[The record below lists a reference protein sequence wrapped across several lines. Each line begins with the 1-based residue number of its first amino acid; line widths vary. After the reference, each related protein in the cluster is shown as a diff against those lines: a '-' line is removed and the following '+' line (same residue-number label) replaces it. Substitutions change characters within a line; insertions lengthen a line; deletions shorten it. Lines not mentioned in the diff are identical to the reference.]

1 MTVLSER
8 SQFGKEHILYDPDY
22 IQILENADQ
31 FRLADSG
38 GQQGMGKGGQVTKR
52 HRTFWEMMGMF
63 IIFIVQLVSWM
74 RTPVKTP
81 QTVHL
86 KYVCI
91 PVCQLYLSQAAT
103 ESMV

>member
-1 MTVLSER
+1 
-8 SQFGKEHILYDPDY
+8 
-22 IQILENADQ
+22 
-31 FRLADSG
+31 
-38 GQQGMGKGGQVTKR
+38 
-52 HRTFWEMMGMF
+52 MMGMF